1 MKDYLK
7 LKKDKLLKLIRVG
20 VGVVA
25 EVSQWD
31 KDSGK
36 PITSLYIPIDVPTLT
51 AEKAKLKA
59 DTADRVAEIDEI
71 LADAKKVK

>member
-7 LKKDKLLKLIRVG
+7 LKKDKLVKLIRVG
-20 VGVVA
+20 DGVVA

-36 PITSLYIPIDVPTLT
+36 PITSLYTPIDVPALT
-51 AEKAKLKA
+51 AEKVKLKV
-59 DTADRVAEIDEI
+59 DTAARVAEIDEI